1 MIRRGAEIDHH
12 GHGTEQRAL
21 LGASRCE
28 LRSYVGKTKEGRD
41 CSPEKKVLAGE
52 TWTTAMGTVDD
63 GASMLRWG
71 KSVCAGSAALW
82 LHATKMS
89 KVWRGNGD
97 HTEGMVVMRA
107 IKNYR
112 SYVRGE
118 REQGTKRS
126 SRARERM
133 VFGGDKWVPQ
143 RSCWDKPRK
152 EMIRRF
158 SIFYFI

>member
-1 MIRRGAEIDHH
+1 M
-12 GHGTEQRAL
+12 
-21 LGASRCE
+21 
-28 LRSYVGKTKEGRD
+28 
-41 CSPEKKVLAGE
+41 LAGE

-71 KSVCAGSAALW
+71 KSVCAALW

-97 HTEGMVVMRA
+97 HTEGMGVMRA

-118 REQGTKRS
+118 REQGYETEFLS
-126 SRARERM
+126 AGEDGFWGVTSGSHNAAAGTSR
-133 VFGGDKWVPQ
+133 GK
-143 RSCWDKPRK
+143 K
-152 EMIRRF
+152 
-158 SIFYFI
+158 